1 MKKYTGLNKHTRNTL
16 LIAAVL
22 VLAMLS
28 VYSFFIFIQSDQ
40 SIEKQQAVA
49 SYSFRSNRSV
59 LLHLKNNYA
68 IRVDLTAT
76 PLNLKVGTKNTL
88 HRIPGNISR
97 YSSSKGS
104 SGYMLTLTPD
114 AYRTFKE
121 DFVNT
126 YGSISV
132 LQPNKKHHAEL
143 VYVSI

>member
-1 MKKYTGLNKHTRNTL
+1 MTKRTGVNKHTRNTL
-16 LIAAVL
+16 MTAAIL
-22 VLAMLS
+22 VLATLS
-28 VYSFFIFIQSDQ
+28 VYSFFIFIQSNQ
-40 SIEKQQAVA
+40 SIEKRQAVA

-59 LLHLKNNYA
+59 LLHLENSYA

-88 HRIPGNISR
+88 RRIPGNISR
-97 YSSSKGS
+97 YSSSIGH

-114 AYRTFKE
+114 AYQAFKE